1 MQKIFTV
8 DPIDVLKISM
18 QSEKEMREFYT
29 NAASLAT
36 DDDARSI
43 MSGLAD
49 HADVH
54 RLNSINMYTKFSGK
68 KILFLNLDKR
78 YKLMTLKRCG
88 DELYD
93 AIRIAKRNEKELS
106 GFYSLVAR
114 RFIEPD
120 LRIFFRKL
128 ATDHHQHL
136 TLLEASFEEP
146 FEDEEETS
154 DESILDQI
162 THENQ

>member
-29 NAASLAT
+29 KAASLTT

-43 MSGLAD
+43 MSGLAN
-49 HADVH
+49 HADAH
-54 RLNSINMYTKFSGK
+54 QQNSINMYTRLSGK

-78 YKLMTLKRCG
+78 YKLMTLQRCA
-88 DELYD
+88 DELHE
-93 AIRIAKRNEKELS
+93 AVRVAKRNEKELS
-106 GFYSLVAR
+106 SFYSMVAR
-114 RFIEPD
+114 RFMEPD

-128 ATDHHQHL
+128 ATDHYQHL
-136 TLLEASFEEP
+136 TLLEASFEET
-146 FEDEEETS
+146 FEDDEETS
-154 DESILDQI
+154 ESILDQI
-162 THENQ
+162 THESE